1 MLLRTAITNPLYEI
15 VTLTNSFLKDPSAK
29 KVVKEPRNIPHVIRL
44 LILAE
49 NFAGKKRLTFYL
61 SQVNEHV
68 YNRKRNLMMVRV
80 IKTYLIKTKNMF
92 KFDLKHG
99 YYHINKLVPRIFV
112 ENWKSWIF
120 CSYSF
125 CPSDLIKPRF
135 CLERLFIL

>member
-15 VTLTNSFLKDPSAK
+15 VALTNSFLKDPSAK

-68 YNRKRNLMMVRV
+68 Y
-80 IKTYLIKTKNMF
+80 
-92 KFDLKHG
+92 
-99 YYHINKLVPRIFV
+99 
-112 ENWKSWIF
+112 S
-120 CSYSF
+120 
-125 CPSDLIKPRF
+125 
-135 CLERLFIL
+135 